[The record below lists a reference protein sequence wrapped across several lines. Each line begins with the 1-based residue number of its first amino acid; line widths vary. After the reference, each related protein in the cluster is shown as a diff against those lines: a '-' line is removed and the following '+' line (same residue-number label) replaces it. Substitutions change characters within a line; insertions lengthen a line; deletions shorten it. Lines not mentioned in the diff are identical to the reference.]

1 MYQGESVWKV
11 VVMIRK
17 NRKKRARRKRALL
30 FVLVFLLL
38 AAILVLI
45 GVTGFRLK
53 KVQVSGNELYSDQQI
68 KDSVLN
74 DEYSWNTL
82 YVVLKYRLFQTRKIP
97 FIDEMEIDL
106 VSPDTIRIRVY
117 EKAMIGYIAVNDR
130 NVYFD
135 KDGFVVEISKRQMK
149 HVPKVEGIECRKVIV
164 YEKLNLKDED
174 MLSFLLTFSQ
184 QLMKYELVPETI
196 VFQENGMTADF
207 GGVKAEI
214 GDSGYLVE
222 KVMRLDAVISQLK
235 GKKGTL
241 HLENWTP
248 LTTDIIFEPD

>member
-1 MYQGESVWKV
+1 
-11 VVMIRK
+11 MIRK
-17 NRKKRARRKRALL
+17 NRKKRARKKKILI
-30 FVLVFLLL
+30 FILVFFLL
-38 AAILVLI
+38 AAILILI
-45 GVTGFRLK
+45 GITGFKLK

-106 VSPDTIRIRVY
+106 VSPSTIRIKVY
-117 EKAMIGYIAVNDR
+117 EKAMIGYIAVNNQ

-135 KDGFVVEISKRQMK
+135 KDGFVVEISKRQVK
-149 HVPKVEGIECRKVIV
+149 HVPKVDGIACRKVIV
-164 YEKLNLKDED
+164 YEKLNLDDED
-174 MLSFLLTFSQ
+174 VLSFLLTFSQ
-184 QLMKYELVPETI
+184 QLMKYDLVPETI
-196 VFQENGMTADF
+196 VFHENNITADF
-207 GGVKAEI
+207 GKMKAEI

-222 KVMRLDAVISQLK
+222 KVMRLDAVMPQLK

>member
-1 MYQGESVWKV
+1 
-11 VVMIRK
+11 MIRK
-17 NRKKRARRKRALL
+17 NRKKRARKKKILI
-30 FVLVFLLL
+30 FILVFFLL
-38 AAILVLI
+38 AAILILI
-45 GVTGFRLK
+45 GITGFKLK

-106 VSPDTIRIRVY
+106 VSPSTIRIKVY
-117 EKAMIGYIAVNDR
+117 EKAMIGYIAVNNQ

-135 KDGFVVEISKRQMK
+135 KDGFVVEISKRQVK
-149 HVPKVEGIECRKVIV
+149 HVPKVDGIACRKVIV
-164 YEKLNLKDED
+164 YEKLNLDDED
-174 MLSFLLTFSQ
+174 VLSFLLTFSQ
-184 QLMKYELVPETI
+184 QLMKYDLVPETI
-196 VFQENGMTADF
+196 VFHDNNITADF
-207 GGVKAEI
+207 GKMKAEI

-222 KVMRLDAVISQLK
+222 KVMRLDAVMPQLK